1 MSFDLDKIQ
10 EMWEKD
16 AFKIDMDNLH
26 INLLIISHHFTQ
38 NTKFIMLYGEE
49 NRTTKKKYKAR

>member
-16 AFKIDMDNLH
+16 AKIDMDNLH
-26 INLLIISHHFTQ
+26 IESTNIPHFTQ
-38 NTKFIMLYGEE
+38 NTS
-49 NRTTKKKYKAR
+49 KYIIPYSY